1 LISGPIAQ
9 AGLTSRE
16 HRYAVRRIVASALW
30 IVTCTLPA
38 LPVTGGANNPPP
50 SGTEPSEAEYAVPT
64 TLDGAGRVV
73 ADVHVGSTGPFRF
86 IVDTGANRSA
96 ISELTAQRLGA
107 QAAEQTVV
115 HGITG
120 SAVMPQV
127 RVDEF
132 RVGELRFPEQRLA
145 ILPDAVFGG
154 LDGILGID
162 ALQDA
167 RLEIDFANDKVI
179 VRRSGR
185 SNPEGR
191 TVIRASVR
199 HKGLLMV
206 PARVGRVS
214 VQAIIDTG
222 AERSLGNEAL
232 LAALQNR
239 RPDAYATMVS
249 TVVGATAQ
257 VATGLSLRAPP
268 IDLGGARVGNLL
280 VTFGDFHVF
289 KVWSLLDEPALV
301 LGMDVLGT
309 LPEFTID
316 YPRREFQPRVN
327 RRLPPIYSPLDSAP

>member
-1 LISGPIAQ
+1 MQVVLKS
-9 AGLTSRE
+9 SENR
-16 HRYAVRRIVASALW
+16 RAVRRFVAIAAW
-30 IVTCTLPA
+30 IVPWTLLA

-50 SGTEPSEAEYAVPT
+50 SGTEPAESEYAVPT
-64 TLDGAGRVV
+64 TLDRAGRVV
-73 ADVHVGSTGPFRF
+73 ADVHVGSNGPFRF
-86 IVDTGANRSA
+86 IIDTGANRSA

-107 QAAEQTVV
+107 VAAEQTMV

-127 RVDEF
+127 KVDEF

-167 RLEIDFANDKVI
+167 RVDIDFVNDRVV

-185 SNPEGR
+185 SNPGGR
-191 TVIRASVR
+191 TVIRATVR
-199 HKGLLMV
+199 HKGLLMI
-206 PARVGRVS
+206 PARVGRIS

-222 AERSLGNEAL
+222 AERSLGNAAL

-239 RPDAYATMVS
+239 YSYTTVVS

-257 VATGLSLRAPP
+257 VATGLALRAPP

-280 VTFGDFHVF
+280 ITFADFHVF

-309 LPEFTID
+309 LPEFAID
-316 YPRREFQPRVN
+316 YPRREFQPLVN
-327 RRLPPIYSPLDSAP
+327 RRLPPIYSQIDSTP

>member
-1 LISGPIAQ
+1 V
-9 AGLTSRE
+9 LTSSENRN
-16 HRYAVRRIVASALW
+16 AMRRFVVTAAWIVAW
-30 IVTCTLPA
+30 TLLA
-38 LPVTGGANNPPP
+38 LPVTGGANNPPLP
-50 SGTEPSEAEYAVPT
+50 ATEPDESEYAVPT
-64 TLDGAGRVV
+64 TLDRAGRVV
-73 ADVHVGSTGPFRF
+73 ADVHVGSNGPFRF

-96 ISELTAQRLGA
+96 ISEFTAQRLGA
-107 QAAEQTVV
+107 EAAEQTVV

-127 RVDEF
+127 KVDEF

-167 RLEIDFANDKVI
+167 RLDIDFVNDKVL

-185 SNPEGR
+185 SNPGGR
-191 TVIRASVR
+191 TVIRATVR
-199 HKGLLMV
+199 HKGLLMI
-206 PARVGRVS
+206 PARVGRVP

-239 RPDAYATMVS
+239 YSYTTIVS
-249 TVVGATAQ
+249 TVVGATAH
-257 VATGLSLRAPP
+257 VSSGLSLRAPP

-289 KVWSLLDEPALV
+289 KVWSLLEEPALV
-301 LGMDVLGT
+301 IGMDVLGT
-309 LPEFTID
+309 LPEFAID
-316 YPRREFQPRVN
+316 YPRREFQPLVN
-327 RRLPPIYSPLDSAP
+327 RRLPPIYTPTNSTP